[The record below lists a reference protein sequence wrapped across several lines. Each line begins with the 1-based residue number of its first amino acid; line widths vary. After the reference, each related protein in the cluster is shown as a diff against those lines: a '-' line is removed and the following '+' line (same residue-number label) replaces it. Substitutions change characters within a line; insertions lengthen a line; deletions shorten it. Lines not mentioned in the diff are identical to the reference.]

1 MVTGGGR
8 SGVTRMTA
16 PPRRPGPAGS
26 ASPPQRSG
34 DSCTIFPHLGLFLL
48 VHHGVQVEKHFI
60 VSVGTHCYLAL
71 PKGGLTEEHVM
82 ILPIGHHAC
91 QVDLPE
97 EVAAELGK
105 FKSALKKMYKKLGKA
120 PVFFERNFKTQHLQI
135 QVVPVTKDQAEDVMK
150 VFLDSAALIEMDMN
164 HVRPVLVL
172 MLVHICGA

>member
-1 MVTGGGR
+1 
-8 SGVTRMTA
+8 
-16 PPRRPGPAGS
+16 
-26 ASPPQRSG
+26 
-34 DSCTIFPHLGLFLL
+34 
-48 VHHGVQVEKHFI
+48 VQVEKHFI

-135 QVVPVTKDQAEDVMK
+135 QVDGEVEPGDPMVQVVPVTKDQAEDVMK